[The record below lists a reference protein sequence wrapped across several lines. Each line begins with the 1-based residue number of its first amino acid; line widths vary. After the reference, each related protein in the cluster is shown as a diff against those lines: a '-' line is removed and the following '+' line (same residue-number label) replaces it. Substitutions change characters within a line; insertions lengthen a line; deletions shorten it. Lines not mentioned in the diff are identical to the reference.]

1 MYLNHMLNNI
11 GKKAI
16 LAVIF
21 VCLFCAQPAAKAWA
35 AIGDYAA
42 FYTVASSG
50 STSATSEFTLDSKPW
65 LYLKFNTTGD
75 VVNSVTWSSPTV
87 FDIDT
92 SAVVVENLTSTYSEY
107 WISMS
112 DADWN
117 TYAATGEW
125 NVAALSRSGLK
136 GNYTYYIQDKDFTVT
151 PEPLSCVLF
160 LTGGGLLA
168 VLKRKRKAVKA

>member
-1 MYLNHMLNNI
+1 VYFSHMLNNK
-11 GKKAI
+11 GKKV
-16 LAVIF
+16 LFAVIALL
-21 VCLFCAQPAAKAWA
+21 LFAAQPGAKAWA
-35 AIGDYAA
+35 ATGDYAA

-50 STSATSEFTLDSKPW
+50 STSATSEFNLDSKPW
-65 LYLKFNTTGD
+65 LYLKFNTTD
-75 VVNSVTWSSPTV
+75 DIVNSVSWSTPESFDVATSP
-87 FDIDT
+87 
-92 SAVVVENLTSTYSEY
+92 VVVENLTSTYSEY

-136 GNYTYYIQDKDFTVT
+136 GSYTYYIQDKDFTVT

-160 LTGGGLLA
+160 LTGGGLLVA
-168 VLKRKRKAVKA
+168 LKRKRKLVKA